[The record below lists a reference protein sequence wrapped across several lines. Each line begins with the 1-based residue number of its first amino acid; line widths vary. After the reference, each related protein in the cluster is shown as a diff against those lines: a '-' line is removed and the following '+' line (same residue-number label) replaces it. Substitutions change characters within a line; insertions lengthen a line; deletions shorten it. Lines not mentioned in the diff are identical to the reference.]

1 MAIYLTEEQYKKVLG
16 ADKAS
21 VPILAIEQFL
31 NDTKDID
38 EVLSYELSQYN
49 KM

>member
-1 MAIYLTEEQYKKVLG
+1 MAIYLTEEQYEKVLE

-21 VPILAIEQFL
+21 VPISAIEQFL
-31 NDTKDID
+31 NDIKNID
-38 EVLSYELSQYN
+38 EVISYELSQYN

>member
-1 MAIYLTEEQYKKVLG
+1 MTVYLIEEQYEKVIE

-31 NDTKDID
+31 NDIKGID

>member
-1 MAIYLTEEQYKKVLG
+1 MTIYLTEEQYEKVLE
-16 ADKAS
+16 ADIAS
-21 VPILAIEQFL
+21 VPILTIEQFL
-31 NDTKDID
+31 NDIKGID

>member
-1 MAIYLTEEQYKKVLG
+1 MTIYLTEEQYGKVLE

-21 VPILAIEQFL
+21 VPILAVEQFL
-31 NDTKDID
+31 NDAKDIN

-49 KM
+49 KV